1 MGCGSEKPTFWD
13 GFGEMLQ
20 SKIEEAKEMERKSIT
35 LHQLALVTS
44 GNKIT
49 IRDEEGVPE
58 TLTPYLLAKNGERI
72 IRKLIV
78 AGDVLAVVLTD

>member
-1 MGCGSEKPTFWD
+1 MGCGTEKPTFWD

-20 SKIEEAKEMERKSIT
+20 TQIEEAKKMERTTIT

-49 IRDEEGVPE
+49 IRDEEGLPE
-58 TLTPYLLAKNGERI
+58 TLTPYLLAKNGNRI
-72 IRKLIV
+72 IRKMNV
-78 AGDVLAVVLTD
+78 AGETLAVVLAE